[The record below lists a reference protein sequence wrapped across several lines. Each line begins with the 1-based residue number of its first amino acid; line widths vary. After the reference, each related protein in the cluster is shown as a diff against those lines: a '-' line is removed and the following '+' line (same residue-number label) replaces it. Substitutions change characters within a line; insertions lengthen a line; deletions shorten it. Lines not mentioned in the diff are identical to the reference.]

1 MRKKVRKPTMAKRAD
16 GVKKERTPLDLAFSK
31 VKKLQKK
38 KEKMTA
44 AARTI
49 DSEIEAAGKEVSK
62 LLP

>member
-1 MRKKVRKPTMAKRAD
+1 MRKKVRKPTMLKSKD

-49 DSEIEAAGKEVSK
+49 DAEIEAAGKEVSK